1 MAYELVRDF
10 VYDLGQTYSGAA
22 VETTFEFSTPAGPIA
37 GPIADGIISNLQQE
51 CLSNGEGREILRTKV
66 YADYSPI
73 LNTNFMVT
81 FSMYDPTQQSPVGPA
96 TIAFIQWLVPYIVAL
111 VIAILIY
118 LSIRT
123 IRDIAYSP
131 SGPALASGFKWLAI
145 GLAILAGGFV
155 ISQVVSAI
163 PKRQTAAKQT

>member
-1 MAYELVRDF
+1 MAYQLVRDF

-51 CLSNGEGREILRTKV
+51 CLNSGEGREILRTQV

-81 FSMYDPTQQSPVGPA
+81 FGMYDPTQQSPVGPA

-111 VIAILIY
+111 VIAI
-118 LSIRT
+118 
-123 IRDIAYSP
+123 RDIAYSP

-145 GLAILAGGFV
+145 GLAVLAGGFV